1 MLGKTVFLILPLFGI
16 ALPELCRPDA
26 PGAFK
31 VRLNIKKALGEKAYE
46 WNADEEF
53 LFKAV
58 MVFAMRAHVNNTI
71 QISNILTCNVT
82 PRVSFWFVVTSP
94 SNSSEPIKSTEV
106 KNAIRLERNRINS
119 AFLLDDNTLEFL
131 SIPPTLAPEAV
142 PSSSSW
148 LIVFGVVVVILGVAS
163 ILLVISGIKRKRKRD
178 NAKTEDHDVCEDGI
192 KSTETSE
199 NGSHFDNLQFLEG
212 ADNEAFENITP
223 L

>member
-1 MLGKTVFLILPLFGI
+1 MSRT
-16 ALPELCRPDA
+16 ADA